1 MELCFTPDSHSL
13 AEAPQK
19 SRRTVDTWTED
30 AEACVVVQRA
40 KRVRPNTLKSSVK
53 LTKMD
58 DVVANPMAALSCS
71 GEKCGG

>member
-1 MELCFTPDSHSL
+1 MELWRTPDSHSL

-19 SRRTVDTWTED
+19 SRRSVGTWTEG

-40 KRVRPNTLKSSVK
+40 RRVRPNTLESSVK

-58 DVVANPMAALSCS
+58 DVVANAIACLSRS